1 MKGFWKDFGREFSKK
16 PWMKNNTWNIRPL
29 VDDSFVPSSKRPS
42 VLYCKLTDFWPIVPF
57 HSVLFL
63 HKWVSWF
70 CCELSLLFNVFYVI
84 VPIPLSTYF
93 SLVSNWPW
101 FLELFLCL
109 LHLFYLSFWNW
120 YTVYKFRYGLLSIVV
135 LEFYLPIVEEKFCLQ
150 INPTRNKIFFE
161 VVYEFLYT
169 FILCW
174 TK

>member
-1 MKGFWKDFGREFSKK
+1 MILLW
-16 PWMKNNTWNIRPL
+16 I
-29 VDDSFVPSSKRPS
+29 
-42 VLYCKLTDFWPIVPF
+42 KLTIQC
-57 HSVLFL
+57 FL
-63 HKWVSWF
+63 CDRSSYHF
-70 CCELSLLFNVFYVI
+70 L
-84 VPIPLSTYF
+84 YF

-174 TK
+174 TKWMNKSEINVSIFNNISLVVGPKKYHF

>member
-1 MKGFWKDFGREFSKK
+1 MISYIFLFLLQLAFLWPHFAKAFTLFCLPLRLQEDNMGKKKIWKKC
-16 PWMKNNTWNIRPL
+16 
-29 VDDSFVPSSKRPS
+29 PSSLDL
-42 VLYCKLTDFWPIVPF
+42 LYHSTVCSFYINGSQDLLWIKLTIQ
-57 HSVLFL
+57 
-63 HKWVSWF
+63 
-70 CCELSLLFNVFYVI
+70 CFYVI
-84 VPIPLSTYF
+84 VPTTFYF

-174 TK
+174 IK